1 MDLMEDIE
9 YGFLNKNGEN
19 IFLNE
24 NVEKKF
30 NKEYHLMSPK
40 ELLIKKLEFAGIKL
54 NQKENYLKII
64 I

>member
-1 MDLMEDIE
+1 MEDIE

-54 NQKENYLKII
+54 N
-64 I
+64 